1 MKTIF
6 SVVALAGILAS
17 ALLAEE
23 DAGGGVANSGQELA
37 KKLSNPISSLISV
50 PLQSNYDSGY
60 GPTDGNRLLL
70 NIQPVIPVPLN
81 KDWNLIS
88 RTILPVINQNHIA
101 RNSGSQFGLGD
112 VVQSFFFSPSRPT
125 KGGLIWGVGPVL
137 MLPTGSDQMLS
148 AKKWA

>member
-88 RTILPVINQNHIA
+88 RTILPVIN
-101 RNSGSQFGLGD
+101 
-112 VVQSFFFSPSRPT
+112 
-125 KGGLIWGVGPVL
+125 
-137 MLPTGSDQMLS
+137 
-148 AKKWA
+148 